1 MKKLLTLRWL
11 LLCVGATLAL
21 IAFFVALGGTMEG
34 TANLYGLVS
43 FPVSYS
49 GALFGITY
57 TANFYGMTYTAKLGI
72 SVFPFLGWLLLLF
85 GLVGVVVCAFV
96 IKDEKLRKILIICG
110 SAAVVVG
117 AICLFFIK
125 PSVENAALSA
135 FKKAAGEYE
144 AYVTKDLIKDEM
156 NRINA
161 RFPGIITAGV
171 FGLLGGLAMCATQ
184 FIPEVKFVKEK

>member
-1 MKKLLTLRWL
+1 MKKFLTLRWL
-11 LLCVGATLAL
+11 LLCVGATFAL

-34 TANLYGLVS
+34 TESIGGFLTVR
-43 FPVSYS
+43 VSYS

-57 TANFYGMTYTAKLGI
+57 SMNGVTAKLGV
-72 SVFPFLGWLLLLF
+72 SVLPFLGWLLLLF
-85 GLVGVVVCAFV
+85 GLGGTIVCAFV

-110 SAAVVVG
+110 SAAVAVG
-117 AICLFFIK
+117 AICLFFIR

-135 FKKAAGEYE
+135 FKKAAGQYE
-144 AYVTKDLIKDEM
+144 AYVTKDAITNEM

-171 FGLLGGLAMCATQ
+171 LGLLGGLTMCATQ
-184 FIPEVKFVKEK
+184 FVPEVKFVKEK